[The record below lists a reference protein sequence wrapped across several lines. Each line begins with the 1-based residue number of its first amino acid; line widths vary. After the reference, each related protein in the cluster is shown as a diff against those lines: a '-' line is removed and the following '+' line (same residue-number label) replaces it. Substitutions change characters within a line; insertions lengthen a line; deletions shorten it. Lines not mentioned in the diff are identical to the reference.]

1 MIQSNKDEIY
11 KKWEPILD
19 NIGLTGSKA
28 NWMAEYVE
36 MHSKSESTD
45 INENTLSD
53 FPILPMAK
61 RVAAQTIGLDLVTVQ
76 PIGGGNSGEQ
86 LDKIKKDIQI
96 ENRDRKIDSII
107 KGDEYK
113 EMKVEEHPDYITPS
127 GPSGQL
133 FYMDYKYNTGKKTRR
148 SGKKNKKK
156 NNDI

>member
-1 MIQSNKDEIY
+1 MTQSNKDEIY
-11 KKWEPILD
+11 KKWAPILD

-45 INENTLSD
+45 INENTLTD
-53 FPILPMAK
+53 FPILPMVK

-76 PIGGGNSGEQ
+76 PMGGNSGEQ
-86 LDKIKKDIQI
+86 LDKIKKDIKI

-113 EMKVEEHPDYITPS
+113 EMKVEEHPDYKKMPS
-127 GPSGQL
+127 
-133 FYMDYKYNTGKKTRR
+133 MDLLYIDFKYGKHKKTRR